1 MTTRSH
7 GITVPLPARLG
18 DQGPLLAEVE
28 QLGYQEAW
36 SSEANGADAFTP
48 LVLAAVH
55 APSLR
60 LGTAIVPAYTRGP
73 ALMAQSVASMASVAP
88 GRFALGIGSSSNV
101 IVEHWNDIPFVEPYK
116 QTRDM
121 LRFLRVALTG
131 EKVTE
136 DYATFSVKGFRL
148 GMETPIEPVPILVA
162 ALREGMLRLAGR
174 EGDGA
179 IINWLSA
186 EDVTRVA
193 AIVNDEGDGREI
205 VARLFVCPNPDR
217 ETVLAQAKRAIA
229 AYVNVPVYRAF
240 HEWLGRTDLLGKH
253 WELWDAGDRAGAVEA
268 MPDEVVDQLVIHGTP
283 DECRAHIDRYF
294 DNGVTTTSV
303 SIMPFG
309 GIDMMEAIRAL
320 APNAA

>member
-1 MTTRSH
+1 MTTRSP
-7 GITVPLPARLG
+7 GVTVPLPAKLG
-18 DQGPLLAEVE
+18 DQAPLLAEIE
-28 QLGYQEAW
+28 ALGYKEAW

-88 GRFALGIGSSSNV
+88 GRFVLGLGSSSNV
-101 IVEHWNDIPFVEPYK
+101 IVEAWNDIPFEEPYK
-116 QTRDM
+116 KTRDM
-121 LRFLRVALTG
+121 VRFLRMALTG
-131 EKVTE
+131 DKVSQ
-136 DYATFSVKGFRL
+136 DFDTFSVKGFRL
-148 GMETPIEPVPILVA
+148 GMEAPDEPVPILIA

-186 EDVTRVA
+186 EDVAKVA
-193 AIVNDEGDGREI
+193 GIVHDQGDGKEI

-217 ETVLAQAKRAIA
+217 ETVLPQAKRAIA

-240 HEWLGRTDLLGKH
+240 HQWLGRTDTLGRH
-253 WELWDAGDRAGAVEA
+253 WELWDAGDRAGSIEA

-283 DECRAHIDRYF
+283 EECRAHIERYF
-294 DNGVTTTSV
+294 DNGVTTTSL

-309 GIDMMEAIRAL
+309 GIDMMQAIRDL
-320 APNAA
+320 APGA